1 MNATIQNVR
10 NNEAIMGEIKDRTY
24 KAMFGDIQKRQNFA
38 INVEETL
45 DEDGLDDGI
54 LDGGS
59 E

>member
-1 MNATIQNVR
+1 
-10 NNEAIMGEIKDRTY
+10 MGEIKDRTY
-24 KAMFGDIQKRQNFA
+24 KSMFGDIAKRQNFA